1 MVRASAS
8 AHPASELNAALRAS
22 KIKDL
27 AKKAMTAREMG
38 LDHRHMQTLKSIGI
52 VRRLRYAD
60 KAHRVAVWAP
70 GPKFPAL
77 IRNWDRWT

>member
-1 MVRASAS
+1 MVRGGKSSKNAG
-8 AHPASELNAALRAS
+8 ELNEALRSS
-22 KIKDL
+22 KIRDL
-27 AKKAMTAREMG
+27 PKKAMTAKEMG
-38 LDHRHMQTLKSIGI
+38 FSHHHMQTLKSNGI

-60 KAHRVAVWAP
+60 RAHRVAVWTT